1 VDIKPSKRVIHP
13 TIILHPTIF
22 LNRFFYIVLFIALR
36 SILVAQTPV
45 FRPQI
50 AQELGASKM
59 TVVLQDSRGWI
70 WCGTSKGLFRFDGLS
85 FQSIGLADTFSK
97 ASVTAL
103 FEWQGQIWAGFSH
116 GAIGRVPVAGNFP
129 LALTGNAEDEKKY
142 APHLGLWE
150 IEEGLPSEKITAFA
164 TDKTGGFWFGTY
176 GEGLYVWKNNRLY
189 QFNNTDDGLASNDI
203 YALATDAQGRIWAA
217 TDAGI
222 SICAMPEMGKKKVQN
237 LGVAEGLIDE
247 IVTALQ
253 TDIQGNIWVGTQEKG
268 LQQFDANTLRPTFQ
282 TLHWGFGEVTA
293 LAVFG
298 SRELWVGTLRDG
310 LVRVDLTTREA
321 YPLPETHPL
330 RHVKALSLC
339 KDREGLLWSVLDK
352 GALYSAN
359 VRFGFWE
366 AGFSNVQALLTD
378 RHNRFWTGCQEGLF
392 LQNLPQGR
400 PTVSS
405 DFKKV
410 LSQNVIS
417 LWESPSGEIWA
428 GTFGNGVFVLDQQGR
443 VVRQISEKQGLANG
457 SVLSIGGDHEKVW
470 LATLGGVS
478 ALSMGGH
485 GNLQVQAQLG
495 TSYVYKVFSDSR
507 GRVWFGTDGKGLAL
521 LENGNL
527 HFITEAKGTELKTI
541 YCITEDKRGRIW
553 FSTDKEGLFCLDG
566 TVFQHF
572 TIENGLHSQHITGLA
587 ADGNGLIV
595 IGYED
600 GFDLLNPDRVDHLM
614 FCDASIG
621 APTTVVNLN
630 ALCSDAQG
638 NVWMGSKSGILRA
651 AAFDETFVDDPQ
663 PGITAVSVLLKS
675 VDFLST
681 TNFAYSDNYF
691 IFNFAGLWFTNPE
704 AVSYRY
710 KLEGFD
716 PDWKVSKDHLASYPS
731 LPPGRYTF
739 RVQTSEHGNFE
750 KVPEASWSFV
760 IQPPFWQQWWFV
772 LLSLVSGGGLMWWIV
787 RNREARLRR
796 EAQLK
801 RERVESQFEALKS
814 QINPHF
820 LFNSFNTLI
829 TIIEE
834 NPKVAVEYV
843 EHLSDF
849 YRSIIVYRE
858 RDFISLQ
865 EEMELVNSFSF
876 LLQKRYETGYRLI
889 SRLNGIE
896 GKIMP
901 LALQMLVENAVKHNV
916 ISASKPLTVE
926 IFSENDGYITV
937 RNNIQKK
944 IKPEPSTHFGLQ
956 SLINRYQ
963 LLGERPVIVED
974 NVAFFTVKVP
984 IC

>member
-1 VDIKPSKRVIHP
+1 M
-13 TIILHPTIF
+13 
-22 LNRFFYIVLFIALR
+22 
-36 SILVAQTPV
+36 
-45 FRPQI
+45 FRPQV
-50 AQELGASKM
+50 AQEFGTSKM
-59 TVVLQDSRGWI
+59 TAVLQDSRGWL
-70 WCGTSKGLFRFDGLS
+70 WCGSSKGLFRFDGLS
-85 FQSIGLADTFSK
+85 FQPIGLADTFAN

-103 FEWQGQIWAGFSH
+103 FEWEGQIWAGFSH
-116 GAIGRVPVAGNFP
+116 GAIGKVSVAGNFP
-129 LALTGNAEDEKKY
+129 PALTGNVEDEKRY
-142 APHLGLWE
+142 APHLALWE

-164 TDKTGGFWFGTY
+164 ADKSGGFWFGTY

-189 QFNNTDDGLASNDI
+189 QFNSTDDGLASNDI

-222 SICAMPEMGKKKVQN
+222 SICAMPEMGKKQVQN
-237 LGVAEGLIDE
+237 LGIANGLADE

-253 TDIQGNIWVGTQEKG
+253 TDIQGNIWIGTQEKG
-268 LQQFDANTLRPTFQ
+268 MQRFDANTLRPTFQ
-282 TLHWGFGEVTA
+282 TPNWGFGEVTG

-298 SRELWVGTLRDG
+298 SHELWVGTQRDG
-310 LVRVDLTTREA
+310 LIRVDLITQEA
-321 YPLPETHPL
+321 HPLPDAHPL
-330 RHVKALSLC
+330 RHVKAQALC

-378 RHNRFWTGCQEGLF
+378 RHNRFWAGAQEGLF
-392 LQNLPQGR
+392 LQHVGPGE
-400 PTVSS
+400 TSVSAG
-405 DFKKV
+405 FKKV

-417 LWESPSGEIWA
+417 LWESPRGEIWA
-428 GTFGNGVFVLDQQGR
+428 GTFGNGVFVLDLQGR
-443 VVRQISEKQGLANG
+443 VIRQFSEKQGLANG
-457 SVLSIGGDHEKVW
+457 SVLSIGGDQEKVW

-485 GNLQVQAQLG
+485 GSLQVQAQLG

-521 LENGNL
+521 LENGDL
-527 HFITEAKGTELKTI
+527 RFITTAKGLALKTI
-541 YCITEDKRGRIW
+541 YCITEDKHGCIW
-553 FSTDKEGLFCLDG
+553 FSTDKEGLFSFDG
-566 TVFQHF
+566 VDFQHF

-600 GFDLLNPDRVDHLM
+600 GFDLLNPERVDHLM
-614 FCDASIG
+614 FCDAGIG
-621 APTTVVNLN
+621 APNTAVNLN
-630 ALCSDAQG
+630 AVCRDAQG
-638 NVWMGSKSGILRA
+638 HVWLGSKSGILRA
-651 AAFDETFVDDPQ
+651 AAFDEHFVDDPQ

-675 VDFLST
+675 VDILNT
-681 TNFAYSDNYF
+681 TNFAHSDNYF

-704 AVSYRY
+704 SVSYRY

-750 KVPEASWSFV
+750 KVPEASWTFV

-772 LLSLVSGGGLMWWIV
+772 ILSLVSGGGLMLAFI
-787 RNREARLRR
+787 RNRELRLQR

-834 NPKVAVEYV
+834 NPRVAVEYV

-876 LLQKRYETGYRLI
+876 LLQKRYETGYRLV

-901 LALQMLVENAVKHNV
+901 LALQLLVENAVKHNV

-963 LLGERPVIVED
+963 LLGEKPVLVED

-984 IC
+984 IKL